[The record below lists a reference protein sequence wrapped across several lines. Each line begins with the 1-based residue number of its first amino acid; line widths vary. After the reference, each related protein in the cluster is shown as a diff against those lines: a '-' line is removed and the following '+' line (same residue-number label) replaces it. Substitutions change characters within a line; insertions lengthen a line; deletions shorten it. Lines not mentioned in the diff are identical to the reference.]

1 MNSKNRRVSLKKIR
15 APGGRTPTATP
26 TYYNAR
32 PRAGGEPWASAV
44 LLRLSANES
53 AIDCFEWTVGL
64 II

>member
-1 MNSKNRRVSLKKIR
+1 MNSKNRRVSLKKLR
-15 APGGRTPTATP
+15 APGARTP

>member
-15 APGGRTPTATP
+15 APGGRTP

-53 AIDCFEWTVGL
+53 AIDCFE
-64 II
+64 